1 MKLAVASAMLLNPQG
16 IVEKR
21 NMKDLYADID
31 YVLIDE
37 QKLQARITEIG
48 RQIDS
53 DYAESENLLL
63 LCILKGGY
71 MFMSDLSRACKIPHT
86 VDFMAVSSYG
96 DETTSSGAVRIA
108 LDLKSSIEGRDVL
121 IVEDIIDTGLTLGYL
136 LDNLNARKPKSLKIV
151 SLLSKPE
158 RHQVEIPIDYLGFEV
173 PDEFVVGYGLDF
185 AQLYRNLPFIAV
197 LKPEVFS

>member
-1 MKLAVASAMLLNPQG
+1 M
-16 IVEKR
+16 R
-21 NMKDLYADID
+21 DLYNDID

-37 QKLQARITEIG
+37 EKLHGRIAEIG
-48 RQIDS
+48 RQIDQ
-53 DYAESENLLL
+53 DYADSENLLL

-136 LDNLNARKPKSLKIV
+136 LENLKARKPKSLRIV

-158 RHQVEIPIDYLGFEV
+158 RHKVEIPIDYLGFEV

-185 AQLYRNLPFIAV
+185 AQLYRNFPFIAV
-197 LKPEVFS
+197 LKSEVFS